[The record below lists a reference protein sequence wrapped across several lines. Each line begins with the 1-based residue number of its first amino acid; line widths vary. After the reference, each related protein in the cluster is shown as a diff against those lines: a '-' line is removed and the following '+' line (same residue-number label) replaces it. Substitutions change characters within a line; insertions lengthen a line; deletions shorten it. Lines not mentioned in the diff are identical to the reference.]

1 MARPEGASMLISV
14 DPGIKGALA
23 FFGPG
28 ASVSVHDMPTRAKP
42 GNTKIRNEIDPKAL
56 QVLLRLRVPADEKGL
71 VVMETLNA
79 FMGSGEERHGSMASQ
94 ASLAATKAVICTVC
108 ELSGFDMAFVSPRE
122 WQRFFG
128 IKATPSET
136 TKQQSLRLA
145 RQLFGNDYCP
155 LQKHDGRADSLLIG
169 RYAQRNFL

>member
-1 MARPEGASMLISV
+1 MLIVSI
-14 DPGIKGALA
+14 DPGLTGAIAALDES
-23 FFGPG
+23 GPRG
-28 ASVSVHDMPTRAKP
+28 VHDMPTRP
-42 GNTKIRNEIDPKAL
+42 CGMTGGKIKREIDPKAL
-56 QVLLRLRVPADEKGL
+56 RDLLRTLIPADEKPII
-71 VVMETLNA
+71 VMEFMHA
-79 FMGSGEERHGSMASQ
+79 FMGSGARVGSMASQ

-145 RQLFGNDYCP
+145 RSLFGMEYCP
-155 LQKHDGRADSLLIG
+155 LQKHDGRADALLIG
-169 RYAQRNFL
+169 RYGQRHFV

>member
-1 MARPEGASMLISV
+1 MLISI
-14 DPGIKGALA
+14 DPGIRGALA
-23 FFGPG
+23 FFRADGSPT
-28 ASVSVHDMPTRAKP
+28 VYDMPTRAKP
-42 GNTKIRNEIDPKAL
+42 GNTKIRNEINPKAL
-56 QVLLRLRVPADEKGL
+56 QALLRHQVPADEKGL
-71 VVMETLNA
+71 VVMENLNTFA
-79 FMGSGEERHGSMASQ
+79 GGSVQTMGSLE
-94 ASLAATKAVICTVC
+94 ATKAVICTVC

-145 RQLFGNDYCP
+145 RSLFGMEYCP

-169 RYAQRNFL
+169 RYAQRHLV

>member
-1 MARPEGASMLISV
+1 MLISV
-14 DPGIKGALA
+14 DPGIKGAIA
-23 FFGPG
+23 FFRADGP
-28 ASVSVHDMPTRAKP
+28 SSVHDMPVRTKP
-42 GNTKIRNEIDPKAL
+42 GTSKIRNEVDPKGL
-56 QVLLRLRVPADEKGL
+56 QRLLRHYVPADEKGL

>member
-1 MARPEGASMLISV
+1 MLIAI
-14 DPGIKGALA
+14 DPGIRGALA

-28 ASVSVHDMPTRAKP
+28 DRIAVEDMPIRAKQ
-42 GNTKIRNEIDPKAL
+42 GNGKVRNEIAPRLL
-56 QVLLRLRVPADEKGL
+56 QELLRRRVAADEKGL
-71 VVMETLNA
+71 VVMENLNTFA
-79 FMGSGEERHGSMASQ
+79 GGSVQTMGSLE
-94 ASLAATKAVICTVC
+94 ATKAVICTVC

-155 LQKHDGRADSLLIG
+155 LQKHDGRADALLIG
-169 RYAQRNFL
+169 RYGQRHFV

>member
-1 MARPEGASMLISV
+1 MTMLISV

-71 VVMETLNA
+71 VVMENLNTFA
-79 FMGSGEERHGSMASQ
+79 GGSVQTMGSLE
-94 ASLAATKAVICTVC
+94 ATKAVICTVC

-128 IKATPSET
+128 IKATRSET

>member
-1 MARPEGASMLISV
+1 MLIAI
-14 DPGIKGALA
+14 DPGLRGALA
-23 FFGPG
+23 FFHPDGTPT
-28 ASVSVHDMPTRAKP
+28 VYDMPTRVKP

-56 QVLLRLRVPADEKGL
+56 QALLRHQVPASEKGL
-71 VVMETLNA
+71 AVMENLNTFA
-79 FMGSGEERHGSMASQ
+79 GGSVQTMGSLE
-94 ASLAATKAVICTVC
+94 ATKAVICTVC

-145 RQLFGNDYCP
+145 RSLFGMEYCP
-155 LQKHDGRADSLLIG
+155 LQKHDGRADALLIG
-169 RYAQRNFL
+169 RYGQRHFV

>member
-1 MARPEGASMLISV
+1 MLISI

-23 FFGPG
+23 FFGPSG
-28 ASVSVHDMPTRAKP
+28 AVTVDDMPTR
-42 GNTKIRNEIDPKAL
+42 TKSTAGKIKNEIDPRRL
-56 QVLLRLRVPADEKGL
+56 QALLRHRVPADEKGL
-71 VVMETLNA
+71 VVMENLNTFA
-79 FMGSGEERHGSMASQ
+79 GGSVQTMGSLE
-94 ASLAATKAVICTVC
+94 ATKAVICTVC

-145 RQLFGNDYCP
+145 RSLFGMEHCP
-155 LQKHDGRADSLLIG
+155 LQKHDGRADALLIG
-169 RYAQRNFL
+169 RYGQRHFV

>member
-1 MARPEGASMLISV
+1 MLISC
-14 DPGIKGALA
+14 DPGLRGALA
-23 FFGPG
+23 FFNQHGCMG
-28 ASVSVHDMPTRAKP
+28 VHDMPVRALQRP
-42 GNTKIRNEIDPKAL
+42 GKIKNEIDPVAL
-56 QVLLRLRVPADEKGL
+56 QKLLRRSVPADEKGL
-71 VVMETLNA
+71 VVMESLNA

-128 IKATPSET
+128 IKATQSET

-145 RQLFGNDYCP
+145 RSLFGMEHCP
-155 LQKHDGRADSLLIG
+155 LAKHDGRADALLIG
-169 RYAQRNFL
+169 RYGQRHFT